1 MSTSPQQPADDYRD
15 ARRLLAVAESVGTDP
30 AGQTVAALAAIG
42 HAIHAGAP
50 RRARRDRTA
59 SVEHGGGSVLHR
71 WITGHDQD
79 GDQHG

>member
-1 MSTSPQQPADDYRD
+1 MQPSRTPSDHYRD
-15 ARRLLAVAESVGTDP
+15 AVRLLAAAESPGVDTDI
-30 AGQTVAALAAIG
+30 ARIAALAAIG
-42 HAIHAGAP
+42 HVLLASAP

-59 SVEHGGGSVLHR
+59 SVEHGGGGVLHR